1 VNVLLL
7 VVDLYLEGCRS
18 LKEKR
23 QRLKGFS
30 ERWGKVSQV
39 AVCESDYQDALKQ
52 AQWSFV
58 ITGSDWRQVQQ
69 LQAKLEEDL
78 SQSLDAVITAIQQ
91 ERLV

>member
-1 VNVLLL
+1 MNVLLL
-7 VVDLYLEGCRS
+7 VVDLYLDGCHS

-39 AVCESDYQDALKQ
+39 AVCESDYQDVLKQ

-69 LQAKLEEDL
+69 LMAKLEEDL
-78 SQSLDAVITAIQQ
+78 NQSLDAVITGRHQ
-91 ERLV
+91 ERLI